1 MKYLSV
7 VLLSLLFCT
16 FVVGCF
22 CFNNTQTS
30 TSINDADYLRLH
42 IRANS
47 NSSEDQNVKYLVK
60 SEVLNFINAD
70 CEKFTSKQNI
80 ENYFAQNK
88 NKIESYVN
96 LVLKQNNFNY
106 TSNIKLNNEYFPTRT
121 YNNVTLEGGF
131 YDAIIIELGSA
142 EGNNWWC
149 VAYPPLCFM
158 YESSNFGN
166 ITYKSKLYEIISKF
180 FKE

>member
-7 VLLSLLFCT
+7 ILLSLLFCL
-16 FVVGCF
+16 FLVGCF
-22 CFNNTQTS
+22 FFREDSSTNINNP
-30 TSINDADYLRLH
+30 DYLRLH

-47 NSSEDQNVKYLVK
+47 NSEEDQNVKFKVK
-60 SEVLNFINAD
+60 SEVLNYINAD
-70 CEKFTSKQNI
+70 SAKFTSKQNI
-80 ENYFAQNK
+80 ENYFARNK
-88 NKIESYVN
+88 NEIESYIN
-96 LVLKQNNFNY
+96 KVLQKNNFTY
-106 TSNIKLNNEYFPTRT
+106 TSKVKLNNEYFPTRT

-131 YDAIIIELGSA
+131 YDAIIIELGSG

-149 VAYPPLCFM
+149 VAYPPLCFV

-166 ITYKSKLYEIISKF
+166 VTYKSKLYEIISKF